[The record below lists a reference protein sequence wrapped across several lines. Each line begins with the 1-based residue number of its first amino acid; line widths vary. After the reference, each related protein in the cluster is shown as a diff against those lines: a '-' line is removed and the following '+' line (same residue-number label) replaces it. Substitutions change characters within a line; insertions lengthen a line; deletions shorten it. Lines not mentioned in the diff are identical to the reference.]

1 VPQIDL
7 NCDMGESFGAYR
19 IGQDDELIQYISS
32 ANIAC
37 GWHAGDPMVMDRVVK
52 LAATHGVGVGAHP
65 GYPDLLGFGR
75 RHMDCT
81 PAEIRN
87 YVTYQ
92 VGALMAFCM
101 ANGVKLRHVKPHGQ
115 LYNTAQD
122 NEAVSTAIAEAI
134 AGIDPSLTY
143 VALAGPGGGLAKR
156 IGARVGLKVIYE
168 AFADRAYTPEGFLVP
183 RRKPGA
189 VIKDVEEVAKRT
201 VKMAR
206 DGKLIAID
214 GTEIPMKPHTIC
226 VHGDS
231 PGAVEMVKSIRRL
244 LESEGVSIKPAS
256 LHN

>member
-19 IGQDDELIQYISS
+19 IGQDEDLIQYISS

-75 RHMDCT
+75 RQMDCT

-87 YVTYQ
+87 YVMYQ
-92 VGALMAFCM
+92 VGALMAFCT

-134 AGIDPSLTY
+134 ASIDPSLMY
-143 VALAGPGGGLAKR
+143 VALAGPRGGLAKR
-156 IGARVGLKVIYE
+156 VGARVGLKVIYE

-183 RRKPGA
+183 RRKPRA
-189 VIKDVEEVAKRT
+189 VIKDVQEVAKRA
-201 VKMAR
+201 VRMAR
-206 DGKLIAID
+206 DGKVIAMD
-214 GTEIPMKPHTIC
+214 GTEIDMKPHTIC

-231 PGAVEMVKSIRRL
+231 PGAVDMVKDIRL
-244 LESEGVSIKPAS
+244 MLETEGVSVKSMGP
-256 LHN
+256 HN

>member
-1 VPQIDL
+1 VLQIDL

-19 IGQDDELIQYISS
+19 IGQDEELIQYISS

-52 LAATHGVGVGAHP
+52 LAVTRGVGVGAHP

-75 RHMDCT
+75 RQMDCT

-87 YVTYQ
+87 YVVYQ
-92 VGALMAFCM
+92 VGALMAFCT
-101 ANGVKLRHVKPHGQ
+101 AHGAKLRHVKPHGQ

-122 NEAVSTAIAEAI
+122 NEAVAMAIAEGI
-134 AGIDPSLTY
+134 ASVDPALMY

-156 IGARVGLKVIYE
+156 VVARVGINVVFE

-189 VIKDVEEVAKRT
+189 VIRDVAEVAKRAA
-201 VKMAR
+201 KMAKE
-206 DGKLIAID
+206 GKVTAED
-214 GTEIPMKPHTIC
+214 GTEINLKPHTIC
-226 VHGDS
+226 VYGDS
-231 PGAVEMVKSIRRL
+231 PGAVEMVKTIRQV
-244 LESEGVSIKPAS
+244 LETEGVSVKSMGA
-256 LHN
+256 ND